1 MANIIVVLA
10 NMTVVMANTTV
21 VYIIH
26 LPRIGQYDRR
36 IRQYNNCIGHYDLRI
51 GVNTTNKGNI
61 RFDPMRSY
69 TACLIGSYM
78 GYTCLVLAITSLVLA
93 ITTVV
98 QAISVH
104 GFLPLFIIKNM

>member
-1 MANIIVVLA
+1 MANIVIVLL
-10 NMTVVMANTTV
+10 ANTTV
-21 VYIIH
+21 VLANTRQMYDIYDGRIGH
-26 LPRIGQYDRR
+26 YDRHIGQY
-36 IRQYNNCIGHYDLRI
+36 NNYIGHYDLHI
-51 GVNTTNKGNI
+51 GVNTTIKGNI
-61 RFDPMRSY
+61 RFDTMRSY

-78 GYTCLVLAITSLVLA
+78 GCTSLVLA